1 MPPSIVK
8 QLVLLLKT
16 IRQSFDLAVLND
28 DALQIER
35 GYGAIAYRKQPAS
48 VVCLSRRPEPWSA
61 PHYRRG

>member
-35 GYGAIAYRKQPAS
+35 GYGAIACRKRLAS
-48 VVCLSRRPEPWSA
+48 VVCLSHRPEPWSV

>member
-1 MPPSIVK
+1 MPPSVVK

-35 GYGAIAYRKQPAS
+35 GYGAIACRKRLAS
-48 VVCLSRRPEPWSA
+48 VVCLSRRPEP
-61 PHYRRG
+61 

>member
-28 DALQIER
+28 DALQIEW
-35 GYGAIAYRKQPAS
+35 GYGAIAYRKRLA
-48 VVCLSRRPEPWSA
+48 
-61 PHYRRG
+61 

>member
-16 IRQSFDLAVLND
+16 IRQSFDLAVLNG

-35 GYGAIAYRKQPAS
+35 GYGAIAYRKRLA
-48 VVCLSRRPEPWSA
+48 
-61 PHYRRG
+61 